1 MVNDQKKT
9 IHRSSQSPENVEESW
24 SSTPPSGP
32 RRVVQRS
39 TANSVTKK
47 RSAAAPTAANDEGS
61 DEEDEARLKRL
72 RNLPW
77 PPKSVPSEAGNDE
90 KPTGDLRNLPWPPP
104 LGDND
109 HHSPALRWSLLL
121 HIMELRKQADP
132 QHLGATTM
140 PPKRST
146 RQNSVANSHAEA
158 ESQGHS
164 HAMGETHAQGGG
176 QTHGGENPFGG
187 GQTHGGE
194 QVPWWWRNPCCLRE
208 ANTNKEDH
216 QNKNDNRNHEERESH
231 NKNDTPFVTMSD
243 VADLLKQERERA
255 PKEPRH
261 FVRRPPYPIELLK
274 EPYPEKYDTPVFA
287 LFDGRKG
294 SAMEHISKF
303 LDSMGPFAANGDLCL
318 REFSK
323 SLVDRA
329 YTWYTVLPA
338 GSIRTWEDM
347 VESFCSKYFH
357 VEEKITL
364 VNLHSTK
371 QQIGEDLVKY
381 IHRFRDVSLDCHVK
395 YQEGELVEVCIDN
408 MLPEFRAHLENLDI
422 TRFAP
427 LLQKARKTAISVK
440 PQVEKSRDKKSL
452 PQTLTV
458 STATAPSGTK
468 RKNTTDKVYEEPPP
482 LPFTAEEMMAIF
494 DKWVQDQV
502 IKLPKISK
510 QPTPEEQKD
519 PKYCRY
525 HRYVNHSTV
534 DCRTLRWEVNR
545 KIQNGTLLLS
555 EAQQKVH
562 QTPFP
567 NYNKDKGKAVV
578 SVVIHGNV
586 SDVEAEESA
595 AASSSLVPA
604 AVRTLQR
611 SPKFKSLFNQLGFGP
626 EARNAATEALI
637 TIAAESGATCFTA
650 EAHASRAFLE
660 TTNAITFTDEDMEV
674 QYPDHRRPLYLSA
687 VIKNV
692 QVRRALV
699 DTGSCL
705 NLIPLSTLQAVDLP
719 HQKIQGSPMEVT
731 GFGGMTEHT
740 MGHVQLVLKVG
751 PIVALTRF
759 HVVNAETPYH
769 VLLGRPWLH
778 KHKLVS
784 STYHQCVKGRLNG
797 KPIRIAANSC
807 PFDQTEA
814 HFVEAALYD
823 DLASTE
829 EPSIVRPCGT
839 PLPAWEDIKD
849 DPEIDLREL
858 LQRKKK
864 RKERAWGLIAHRQ
877 EGPTPEEGGLQP
889 SCHLIQ
895 QTENSGKVV
904 VDQLQSTTMNSE
916 EVTVDHARSMD
927 LPVDHSQSTVMNSEE
942 EDAVD
947 QTESTARRMK
957 ESTTAEPNLTSK
969 EELEVINLSDNP
981 DITKPISISK
991 SLSAKERKCL
1001 IDLLHEYKD
1010 VFAWDYHEMPGI
1022 DPGLVAHSLNV
1033 EPGTRPVV
1041 QPMRTFHTEVEAQ
1054 ITQEV
1059 KKLLA
1064 AGFIKPIQHPRWLSN
1079 IVPVKK
1085 KNGQIR
1091 CCVDFRNLNKACP
1104 KDEFPLPNMDL
1115 LIDSAAGH
1123 AMFSFMDGFSG
1134 YNQIRMSTRDA
1145 EKTAFRTPIGNF
1157 YYTVMPFGLKN
1168 AGATYQRTMTAMF
1181 HDMMHKEIEDYV
1193 DDIVVKSKKREDH
1206 LGILRKV
1213 FDRCRL
1219 YKLKMNPLKCAFGVS
1234 AGKFL
1239 GFLVHNRGIDVDP
1252 AKASA
1257 IATMK
1262 APTSH
1267 KELKSFLGRL
1277 SYIRRFIPGLAAVTA
1292 VFAPLMKKGVP
1303 FIWSTACQQ
1312 AFEKIQQIMTKLPT
1326 VCAPVPGRPLRL
1338 YLASNSEAIGGL
1350 VAQEDEEGT
1359 ERPIY
1364 YVSRA
1369 LKDAETRYSGAERA
1383 CLALIYASQ
1392 RLRHYF
1398 LAHKI
1403 QLITKS
1409 HPIRSLLHRPVLS
1422 GRLAQWLLQ
1431 LSQYEITTE
1440 TPTAIKSQAI
1450 ADLLAQFPGED
1461 SSSISHEVPGEIGE
1475 ALLADLADS
1484 TWTLKFDGSST
1495 SSSSGAGI
1503 VLAREDGKT
1512 IAKSFKLDFPCS
1524 NNASEYEAYI
1534 TGLVIAHEMGIKHL
1548 RVIGDSNLII
1558 CQTKGEF
1565 SLKEPSL
1572 ALYRALAQKLEE
1584 EFDTFEISHA
1594 MRCEN
1599 RYADALATLGSQ
1611 VSFEGSKVDVTI
1623 DKRSM
1628 PITDLLREKFKE
1640 PNLDA
1645 EDWRTPIKAKL
1656 VAPEGVADLKVLK
1669 DYVLIAGDLYRRL
1682 PGGVLARCVNLQE
1695 AAKKLTEVHEKCCE
1709 LRDGISLYRRLQ
1721 RLGYFWP
1728 SMSKEAASLQ
1738 EQCSFCQ
1745 HQHESDQIYATFVSS
1760 DWRTPF
1766 LEYLI
1771 ENILPQ
1777 TSQAAVRI
1785 KKLATRYF
1793 VEGGILFRKGFHGD
1807 PLRCLSLAE
1816 SQTVMKEAHSGECGE
1831 HQGKKRLY
1839 QLLLTLGYYWPTMK
1853 KDTADFV
1860 KSCHTCQLQAN
1871 LIHTHP
1877 TSLQN
1882 MATPWPFHTWG
1893 LDLIGPI
1900 NPASGGYI
1908 WILVATEYFSKW
1920 VEAIPL
1926 RKATGAAVANFIREH
1941 IITRFGIPHKIISDN
1956 GTPFVNKNV
1965 REVLEHYRIKH
1976 RRSTPYYP
1984 QGNGQAEAT
1993 NRMLLRI
2000 LSKMVFDYGKGWNS
2014 HLADTLWAY
2023 RGSTKTAT
2031 GFTPFSLVYG
2041 TDAISP
2047 TELLVPSPRILHG
2060 MDLEA
2065 DADICAEARVADLE
2079 GLEEARELA
2088 QARSLRYHQK
2098 LADAYEKTLQTRI
2111 FAKGQMVLKTVDPC
2125 EKRSPL
2131 AVQICTKLGGA
2142 ILNP

>member
-1 MVNDQKKT
+1 MVNTQKKM
-9 IHRSSQSPENVEESW
+9 IHRSISQSPEKW
-24 SSTPPSGP
+24 KRAGPPHHPVVHGELSSGP
-32 RRVVQRS
+32 QQTQS
-39 TANSVTKK
+39 PKK
-47 RSAAAPTAANDEGS
+47 RSAAAPAAANDEEG
-61 DEEDEARLKRL
+61 DEEDEARLKRP

-77 PPKSVPSEAGNDE
+77 PPKSVPSEVGNDE
-90 KPTGDLRNLPWPPP
+90 RPAGYFLCPLVTVDLVTKADFKSSRNTKPTAVHGTLPVVNGSLPTPKSLKFHDYCVSLICSSFLASHRRSQVHYAQSLDPRHWPQPRHGRDTRP
-104 LGDND
+104 GWWTDARGRKFPSVVDKLMVAEQVLGGGEI
-109 HHSPALRWSLLL
+109 PVGGPQQMALMFEM
-121 HIMELRKQADP
+121 IKGMQQNQVEL
-132 QHLGATTM
+132 
-140 PPKRST
+140 
-146 RQNSVANSHAEA
+146 A
-158 ESQGHS
+158 ESLRQ
-164 HAMGETHAQGGG
+164 
-176 QTHGGENPFGG
+176 
-187 GQTHGGE
+187 
-194 QVPWWWRNPCCLRE
+194 LRE
-208 ANTNKEDH
+208 ANGQQRRTTK
-216 QNKNDNRNHEERESH
+216 NKNDNRNHEERESH

-243 VADLLKQERERA
+243 VADLLKQERERP

-303 LDSMGPFAANGDLCL
+303 LDSMGPFAAH
-318 REFSK
+318 
-323 SLVDRA
+323 
-329 YTWYTVLPA
+329 VLPA

-440 PQVEKSRDKKSL
+440 PQAEKSRDKKSL

-468 RKNTTDKVYEEPPP
+468 RKNPTDKAYEEPPP

-525 HRYVNHSTV
+525 HRYVNHPTV

-555 EAQQKVH
+555 EEQQKVH

-567 NYNKDKGKAVV
+567 NYNKGKGKAVV

-586 SDVEAEESA
+586 SDMEAEESA

-604 AVRTLQR
+604 AVRTLQK

-687 VIKNV
+687 VIKDV

-705 NLIPLSTLQAVDLP
+705 NLIPLSTLQAVNLP
-719 HQKIQGSPMEVT
+719 HQKIQGSPME
-731 GFGGMTEHT
+731 
-740 MGHVQLVLKVG
+740 
-751 PIVALTRF
+751 
-759 HVVNAETPYH
+759 
-769 VLLGRPWLH
+769 
-778 KHKLVS
+778 
-784 STYHQCVKGRLNG
+784 GRLNG

-823 DLASTE
+823 DLASTG

-864 RKERAWGLIAHRQ
+864 RKEREVEHGSAPQCQ

-895 QTENSGKVV
+895 QTENFGKVV
-904 VDQLQSTTMNSE
+904 VDQLQSTAMSSE
-916 EVTVDHARSMD
+916 EVTVDHARSMVMNPQVVAVD
-927 LPVDHSQSTVMNSEE
+927 QTRSMAANTKKAAEDQTESTTTNPEGSTVDHSRSTVMNSEE
-942 EDAVD
+942 EDA
-947 QTESTARRMK
+947 
-957 ESTTAEPNLTSK
+957 
-969 EELEVINLSDNP
+969 
-981 DITKPISISK
+981 
-991 SLSAKERKCL
+991 
-1001 IDLLHEYKD
+1001 YKD

-1206 LGILRKV
+1206 LRILRKV

-1219 YKLKMNPLKCAFGVS
+1219 YKLKMNPLKS
-1234 AGKFL
+1234 
-1239 GFLVHNRGIDVDP
+1239 
-1252 AKASA
+1252 KASA

-1292 VFAPLMKKGVP
+1292 IFMPLMKER
-1303 FIWSTACQQ
+1303 I
-1312 AFEKIQQIMTKLPT
+1312 
-1326 VCAPVPGRPLRL
+1326 PGRPLRL

-1350 VAQEDEEGT
+1350 VAQEDEDGT
-1359 ERPIY
+1359 EKPIY

-1369 LKDAETRYSGAERA
+1369 LRDAETRYSGAERA

-1503 VLAREDGKT
+1503 VLIREDGET
-1512 IAKSFKLDFPCS
+1512 IAKSFKLDFSCS

-1534 TGLVIAHEMGIKHL
+1534 TGL
-1548 RVIGDSNLII
+1548 
-1558 CQTKGEF
+1558 TKGEF

-1584 EFDTFEISHA
+1584 KFDTFEISHA

-1623 DKRSM
+1623 DKR
-1628 PITDLLREKFKE
+1628 T
-1640 PNLDA
+1640 
-1645 EDWRTPIKAKL
+1645 KL
-1656 VAPEGVADLKVLK
+1656 MSPEGVADLKMLK

-1695 AAKKLTEVHEKCCE
+1695 AAKKLTEVHERPAKQQP
-1709 LRDGISLYRRLQ
+1709 D
-1721 RLGYFWP
+1721 F
-1728 SMSKEAASLQ
+1728 
-1738 EQCSFCQ
+1738 
-1745 HQHESDQIYATFVSS
+1745 
-1760 DWRTPF
+1760 
-1766 LEYLI
+1766 
-1771 ENILPQ
+1771 
-1777 TSQAAVRI
+1777 

-1900 NPASGGYI
+1900 NPSSGGYI

-1920 VEAIPL
+1920 QEWQTWKV
-1926 RKATGAAVANFIREH
+1926 
-1941 IITRFGIPHKIISDN
+1941 
-1956 GTPFVNKNV
+1956 
-1965 REVLEHYRIKH
+1965 
-1976 RRSTPYYP
+1976 
-1984 QGNGQAEAT
+1984 
-1993 NRMLLRI
+1993 
-2000 LSKMVFDYGKGWNS
+2000 
-2014 HLADTLWAY
+2014 
-2023 RGSTKTAT
+2023 
-2031 GFTPFSLVYG
+2031 
-2041 TDAISP
+2041 
-2047 TELLVPSPRILHG
+2047 
-2060 MDLEA
+2060 
-2065 DADICAEARVADLE
+2065 
-2079 GLEEARELA
+2079 LEEARELA
-2088 QARSLRYHQK
+2088 QVRSLRYHQK

-2111 FAKGQMVLKTVDPC
+2111 FAKGQMVLKTVDHVRRGLPSPSKFAPNW
-2125 EKRSPL
+2125 EGPYLIREAYDSGYYKLSTADGTTLVDPINGKWLKRYYS
-2131 AVQICTKLGGA
+2131 
-2142 ILNP
+2142 

>member
-1 MVNDQKKT
+1 MFQKSRQAHSCLSSEYILLHFFLQAGMAAAQDLIGENCALLSKPKHMVPSFIEAGARLFVTRFLGRYISAGCLILLEEGGTIVTLEGDRRKCSLTIVLKVLNPQFYWKVMTRADLGLADAYIDGDISFTDKNEGLLNLFMILIASRDSKSSISKLNKNRGWWTPLMFTACIGSAKYFLKHISRQNTLTQARRNISRHYELKEDEDLKVAQLRKMSILIEKAKIDKKHEVLDIGCGWGSFAIEVVKQT
-9 IHRSSQSPENVEESW
+9 GCKYTGITLSKEQLNYAINKVKDAGLQTSTMVPEKTVHGSISQSPENWRRAGPPRHPVVHDGL
-24 SSTPPSGP
+24 PSGP
-32 RRVVQRS
+32 RQITQRFTS
-39 TANSVTKK
+39 KLSHKSNLRRRQLWQVTKK
-47 RSAAAPTAANDEGS
+47 MTKKMRQG
-61 DEEDEARLKRL
+61 LKRP

-77 PPKSVPSEAGNDE
+77 PPKSVSAEASNDE
-90 KPTGDLRNLPWPPP
+90 KQAGHFLCPLVAVDFITNHHNSRATTTTAQHSGGPCSSTSWNL
-104 LGDND
+104 G
-109 HHSPALRWSLLL
+109 SKVWSLVDQGVLEGNAPSA
-121 HIMELRKQADP
+121 IKW
-132 QHLGATTM
+132 
-140 PPKRST
+140 ST
-146 RQNSVANSHAEA
+146 AL
-158 ESQGHS
+158 GHS
-164 HAMGETHAQGGG
+164 HAMGETHAHGGG
-176 QTHGGENPFGG
+176 QTLGEENPLGG
-187 GQTHGGE
+187 GQTLGGGQVLGGGE
-194 QVPWWWRNPCCLRE
+194 IPVGGPQQMALMFEMIKGMQQNQVELAESLRQLRE
-208 ANTNKEDH
+208 ANDNKEDH

-243 VADLLKQERERA
+243 VADLLKQERERP

-303 LDSMGPFAANGDLCL
+303 LDSMGPFAAHGDLCL

-371 QQIGEDLVKY
+371 QQTGEDLVKY

-440 PQVEKSRDKKSL
+440 PQVEKARDKKSL

-468 RKNTTDKVYEEPPP
+468 RKNPTDKAYEEPPP

-510 QPTPEEQKD
+510 QPTAEEQKD

-525 HRYVNHSTV
+525 HRYVNHPTV

-545 KIQNGTLLLS
+545 KIQNGTLQLS
-555 EAQQKVH
+555 EEQQKVH

-567 NYNKDKGKAVV
+567 NYNKGKGKAVV

-586 SDVEAEESA
+586 SDIEAEESA
-595 AASSSLVPA
+595 AASASLVPA
-604 AVRTLQR
+604 AVRTLQK

-687 VIKNV
+687 VVKDV

-705 NLIPLSTLQAVDLP
+705 NLIPLSTLQAANVSQ
-719 HQKIQGSPMEVT
+719 QKIQGSPMEVT
-731 GFGGMTEHT
+731 GFGGVTEYT

-769 VLLGRPWLH
+769 VLL
-778 KHKLVS
+778 
-784 STYHQCVKGRLNG
+784 
-797 KPIRIAANSC
+797 
-807 PFDQTEA
+807 
-814 HFVEAALYD
+814 AALYD
-823 DLASTE
+823 DLASTG

-858 LQRKKK
+858 LERKKK
-864 RKERAWGLIAHRQ
+864 RKEREVEQGSATTMRAC
-877 EGPTPEEGGLQP
+877 PTPRWTHCL
-889 SCHLIQ
+889 SLMK
-895 QTENSGKVV
+895 TENSGKVV
-904 VDQLQSTTMNSE
+904 VDQLQSTAMSSE
-916 EVTVDHARSMD
+916 EVTVDHA
-927 LPVDHSQSTVMNSEE
+927 QSTTESMAINSERP
-942 EDAVD
+942 AVD
-947 QTESTARRMK
+947 QTESTAM
-957 ESTTAEPNLTSK
+957 NSK
-969 EELEVINLSDNP
+969 EARIKQVDQ
-981 DITKPISISK
+981 T
-991 SLSAKERKCL
+991 
-1001 IDLLHEYKD
+1001 D

-1206 LGILRKV
+1206 LRILRKV

-1292 VFAPLMKKGVP
+1292 VFTPLMKKGVP
-1303 FIWSTACQQ
+1303 FVWSTACQQ
-1312 AFEKIQQIMTKLPT
+1312 AFEKIQLIMTKLPT

-1350 VAQEDEEGT
+1350 VAQEDEDGT
-1359 ERPIY
+1359 EKPIY

-1369 LKDAETRYSGAERA
+1369 LRDAETRYSGAERA

-1403 QLITKS
+1403 QLMTKS
-1409 HPIRSLLHRPVLS
+1409 HPIRSLLHRPILS

-1431 LSQYEITTE
+1431 LSQYEIITE

-1475 ALLADLADS
+1475 VLLAGLVDS

-1495 SSSSGAGI
+1495 SNSSGAGI
-1503 VLAREDGKT
+1503 VLMREDGET
-1512 IAKSFKLDFPCS
+1512 IAKSFKLDFSCS

-1534 TGLVIAHEMGIKHL
+1534 TGLAIAHEMGIKHL

-1558 CQTKGEF
+1558 CQTKG
-1565 SLKEPSL
+1565 
-1572 ALYRALAQKLEE
+1572 
-1584 EFDTFEISHA
+1584 
-1594 MRCEN
+1594 
-1599 RYADALATLGSQ
+1599 
-1611 VSFEGSKVDVTI
+1611 SKVDVTI

-1640 PNLDA
+1640 QNLDA

-1656 VAPEGVADLKVLK
+1656 MSPEGVADLKVLK

-1695 AAKKLTEVHEKCCE
+1695 AAKKLIEVHEKCCE
-1709 LRDGISLYRRLQ
+1709 FRDG
-1721 RLGYFWP
+1721 
-1728 SMSKEAASLQ
+1728 
-1738 EQCSFCQ
+1738 
-1745 HQHESDQIYATFVSS
+1745 
-1760 DWRTPF
+1760 
-1766 LEYLI
+1766 
-1771 ENILPQ
+1771 
-1777 TSQAAVRI
+1777 
-1785 KKLATRYF
+1785 ATRYF

-1900 NPASGGYI
+1900 NPSSGGYI
-1908 WILVATEYFSKW
+1908 WILGGH
-1920 VEAIPL
+1920 
-1926 RKATGAAVANFIREH
+1926 R
-1941 IITRFGIPHKIISDN
+1941 
-1956 GTPFVNKNV
+1956 
-1965 REVLEHYRIKH
+1965 VLLKQEW
-1976 RRSTPYYP
+1976 
-1984 QGNGQAEAT
+1984 Q
-1993 NRMLLRI
+1993 
-2000 LSKMVFDYGKGWNS
+2000 
-2014 HLADTLWAY
+2014 TLE
-2023 RGSTKTAT
+2023 S
-2031 GFTPFSLVYG
+2031 
-2041 TDAISP
+2041 
-2047 TELLVPSPRILHG
+2047 
-2060 MDLEA
+2060 
-2065 DADICAEARVADLE
+2065 
-2079 GLEEARELA
+2079 LEEARELA
-2088 QARSLRYHQK
+2088 QVRSLRYHQK

-2111 FAKGQMVLKTVDPC
+2111 FAKGQMVLRTVDHVRRGLPSPSKFAPNW
-2125 EKRSPL
+2125 EGPYLIREAYDSGYYKLSTADGTTLVDPINGKWLKRYYS
-2131 AVQICTKLGGA
+2131 
-2142 ILNP
+2142 